1 MRKGRPP
8 AHMTVSELEV
18 AQLRV
23 LWDAGVPYRS
33 IQSKMGWGKQ
43 KIRRIAEYY
52 SFPKRR
58 DPLACRETIAQNVL
72 TEPKSNQRVQ
82 HFQKEYTQ
90 LSAEQLRKEEFQ
102 QQMQT
107 TDTLQRLAWEVIEV
121 MGTTREEIAAFDGPD
136 ELLKKTQI
144 LKGANELLHKTMDR
158 RRRMVCLDEKSP
170 IEGPSELFG
179 IDYEAAARE
188 AGLKLG

>member
-33 IQSKMGWGKQ
+33 IQRKLGWGKQ

-58 DPLACRETIAQNVL
+58 DPLACQETIAQNVL
-72 TEPKSNQRVQ
+72 TEPKSNLRVQ
-82 HFQKEYTQ
+82 HFQKDYTQ
-90 LSAEQLRKEEFQ
+90 LSAEQLREEKFQ
-102 QQMQT
+102 RQMQT
-107 TDTLQRLAWEVIEV
+107 TDTLERLAWEVIEV
-121 MGTTREEIAAFDGPD
+121 MGMSREAIANFEGQD
-136 ELLKKTQI
+136 ELLKKAQI
-144 LKGANELLHKTMDR
+144 LKGASELLHKTMDR
-158 RRRMVCLDEKSP
+158 RRKMVRLDEKSP
-170 IEGPSELFG
+170 LENSAGMFD

-188 AGLKLG
+188 AGLQLR

>member
-1 MRKGRPP
+1 MKKGRPP

-33 IQSKMGWGKQ
+33 IQRKLGWGKQ
-43 KIRRIAEYY
+43 KIRKIAEYY

-72 TEPKSNQRVQ
+72 TEPKSNLRVQ
-82 HFQKEYTQ
+82 HFQKDYTQ

-121 MGTTREEIAAFDGPD
+121 MGTTREEIAAFDGQD

-158 RRRMVCLDEKSP
+158 RRRMVRLDEKSP

-179 IDYEAAARE
+179 IDYETAARE

>member
-1 MRKGRPP
+1 MS
-8 AHMTVSELEV
+8 VSDLEV
-18 AQLRV
+18 AQFRV

-33 IQSKMGWGKQ
+33 IQSKIGWGKQ

-58 DPLACRETIAQNVL
+58 DPLACQETIAQNVL
-72 TEPKSNQRVQ
+72 TEPNSNQRVQ
-82 HFQKEYTQ
+82 HFKKEYTQ

-121 MGTTREEIAAFDGPD
+121 MGTTREEIAAFDGQD

-158 RRRMVCLDEKSP
+158 RRRMVRLDEKSP